1 MYDTEERIELVKKR
15 MYEYHRRQER
25 RTVCRLSVLCT
36 LLFLSLVGAMGIM
49 QNKPINV
56 TGMYG
61 TIQSRTGRWVRYRL
75 NEMRPSQRTGG
86 VESRS
91 DTTLQVSA
99 TTTNIRHPHTA
110 KGWATIPGSKPK
122 PLWQTKTMPH
132 RASGTATTSRIVSR
146 PLSVSRFANATPS
159 ANMAM

>member
-1 MYDTEERIELVKKR
+1 MQTKPP
-15 MYEYHRRQER
+15 
-25 RTVCRLSVLCT
+25 
-36 LLFLSLVGAMGIM
+36 GA
-49 QNKPINV
+49 

-146 PLSVSRFANATPS
+146 PLSVSRFANAKREHGHVTQRRPLRPLRQQHACERNGCHES
-159 ANMAM
+159 HVGGDDDVYGQGEAEKQFPAHAP